1 MKTLIINNTE
11 HYHSGSYVVNQ
22 ILKKEF
28 KTDVILANKVKPTD
42 AELSNYNLVV
52 CNGEGTMHSNK
63 ARARHN
69 LNVLKKANL
78 LGIKTALVNTVWQ
91 NMDVNIDFI
100 DYVSVRE
107 VLSKKEMSKN
117 RTKKIDLNLDASFYY
132 DQSFLISPKFDI
144 VYGAGFENSTVNI
157 FEQSW
162 DYIVNSLKNSKLL
175 ITKRHHEMYAA
186 CKAKCPFFVY
196 PGNTHKNEGLL
207 ETFNSNIPILDEKSD
222 INYYIKHYKD
232 YTNEFNNLF
241 DSMHN
246 TELNLQIQ

>member
-11 HYHSGSYVVNQ
+11 HFHSGSYVVNQ
-22 ILKKEF
+22 KLKKVFNTNVVLE
-28 KTDVILANKVKPTD
+28 NKVKPTKK
-42 AELSNYNLVV
+42 ELSSYNLIV

-69 LNVLKKANL
+69 LKILKQANL

-91 NMDVNIDFI
+91 KMDENIDFI

-107 VLSKKEMSKN
+107 VLSKQEMSKN
-117 RTKKIDLNLDASFYY
+117 RKKQIDINLDASFYY
-132 DQSFLISPKFDI
+132 DQSFLVSPNFNI
-144 VYGAGFENSTVNI
+144 VYGAGFEQSSLNI

-162 DYIVNSLKNSKLL
+162 DYIVNTLKNTKLL

-186 CKAKCPFFVY
+186 CKAQCPFLVY
-196 PGNTHKNEGLL
+196 SGNTHKNEGLL
-207 ETFNSNIPILDEKSD
+207 KTFNSNIPVLNENSD

-232 YTNEFNNLF
+232 YSKDYESLFNA
-241 DSMHN
+241 MHN
-246 TELNLQIQ
+246 TKLNFQIQ